1 MYFEENAKLLS
12 RMDAYCIN
20 ITVTSS
26 TILHIIYI
34 GIISYDSHE
43 YE

>member
-1 MYFEENAKLLS
+1 MYSEENAELLP

-20 ITVTSS
+20 KTVTSS
-26 TILHIIYI
+26 TILHSIYI
-34 GIISYDSHE
+34 DTISYDSHE